1 MTDPNSAQP
10 GPAMAMSALTSL
22 NKSVDAMNQLRE
34 DVRAGRVKLD
44 PAAGAQLKKALTEQ
58 ESRAL
63 KWQETASQLEQAL
76 PLGNHWVGQQMADK
90 MSKRASGTDF
100 SFATQVNLYI
110 DELQKAQVVLD
121 EAIRATTGADT
132 GSAADLGKHGK

>member
-1 MTDPNSAQP
+1 MTDPKSAQP

-58 ESRAL
+58 EARAAG
-63 KWQETASQLEQAL
+63 WRESATQLEQAL
-76 PLGNHWVGQQMADK
+76 PLGEHWVGQLMADK
-90 MSKRASGTDF
+90 MSKRASGTQF
-100 SFATQVNLYI
+100 SFSEQIKLYI

-121 EAIRATTGADT
+121 EAIKATTGADSS
-132 GSAADLGKHGK
+132 SATDLRKQK